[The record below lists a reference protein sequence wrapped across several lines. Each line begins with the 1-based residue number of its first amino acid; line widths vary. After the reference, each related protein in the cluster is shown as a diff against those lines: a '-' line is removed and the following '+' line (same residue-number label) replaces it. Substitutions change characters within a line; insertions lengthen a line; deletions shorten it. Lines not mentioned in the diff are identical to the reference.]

1 MVPDTDIAIIGA
13 GAAGLSVAAVSAA
26 LGFRV
31 TLIERG
37 EMGGDCLNTGCVPSK
52 ALLSVAHL
60 AAEARRA
67 PRYGVM
73 LPPPVIDWPLV
84 QAAVKRAIGTIAPHD
99 SEERFR
105 AMGVEVLRAGAYFTG
120 RDSLHVGG
128 QRLVFRRAVIA
139 AGSRAVVPPIPGLGR
154 VPFLTHETVFDLP
167 ACPEHLLVL
176 GGGPVGLEMAL
187 AFRRLGARV
196 TLVEQARIAAR
207 EDEECVALLRAA
219 LLAEGVAL
227 REGVGVAEFAP
238 APEGLSARLGDG
250 SAVQASHVLVA
261 AGRVARLEGLD
272 LKAAG
277 LEGSARGVQTDLA
290 LRAKGNRRIWVA
302 GDIADPEGLGPRAF
316 THVASQ
322 HAGIIARSMLF
333 RLPARLDYAALPR
346 VIYTDPE
353 LAQIGL
359 SEAEAR
365 AAHGEVRVLR
375 RGLQENDR
383 LVAED
388 RAEGLIKLIATPRG
402 RLLGASVVG
411 PRAGDMAGM
420 LGLMIGRQVPL
431 SALAGMVLPY
441 PTLQE
446 AAKRAAGDFY
456 APKLASPLVRR
467 LLGLLKHLP

>member
-1 MVPDTDIAIIGA
+1 MPDTDIAIIGA
-13 GAAGLSVAAVSAA
+13 GAAGLSVAAISAA

-31 TLIERG
+31 TLIERA

-52 ALLSVAHL
+52 ALLAVAHL

-67 PRYGVM
+67 PCYGVM
-73 LPPPVIDWPLV
+73 VPPPVIDWALV
-84 QAAVKRAIGTIAPHD
+84 QASVKRAIGTIAPHD

-105 AMGVEVLRAGAYFTG
+105 GLGVEVLRAGAHFTG
-120 RDSLHVGG
+120 RNSLDVGG
-128 QRLVFRRAVIA
+128 RRLVFRRAVVA
-139 AGSRAVVPPIPGLGR
+139 AGSRAVVPPIPGLQQ
-154 VPFLTHETVFDLP
+154 VPFLTHETLFDLP
-167 ACPEHLLVL
+167 HCPAHLLVL
-176 GGGPVGLEMAL
+176 GGGPIGLEMAL

-196 TLVEQARIAAR
+196 TLVEQVQIAAR
-207 EDEECVALLRAA
+207 EDQEAVAVLRAA
-219 LLAEGVAL
+219 LVSEGVEL
-227 REGVGVAEFAP
+227 REGVAIAALSREG
-238 APEGLSARLGDG
+238 EGLRARLSDG
-250 SAVQASHVLVA
+250 ASIMASHLLIA
-261 AGRVARLEGLD
+261 AGRAPRLEGLG
-272 LKAAG
+272 LAAAG
-277 LEGSARGVQTDLA
+277 LVGTAHGIATDLA
-290 LRAKGNRRIWVA
+290 LRAKGNRRVWVA

-333 RLPARLDYAALPR
+333 HLPVRLNYAALPR

-359 SEAEAR
+359 TEAEAR
-365 AAHGEVRVLR
+365 AAHGAIQVLR
-375 RGLQENDR
+375 RGLDENDR

-388 RAEGLIKLIATPRG
+388 RAAGLIKLITTPRG

-420 LGLMIGRQVPL
+420 LGLMIGQALPL
-431 SALAGMVLPY
+431 SALAGVVLPY

-467 LLGLLKHLP
+467 FLGWLKYLP

>member
-1 MVPDTDIAIIGA
+1 MPDTDIAIIGA

-73 LPPPVIDWPLV
+73 LPPPQVDWALV
-84 QAAVKRAIGTIAPHD
+84 RASVQRAIGTIAPHD

-105 AMGVEVLRAGAYFTG
+105 RLGVEVLRASAHFTG
-120 RDSLHVGG
+120 RDSLDVGG
-128 QRLVFRRAVIA
+128 RRLVFRRAVIA
-139 AGSRAVVPPIPGLGR
+139 AGSRAVVPPVPGLGQ
-154 VPFLTHETVFDLP
+154 VAFLTHETVFDLP

-176 GGGPVGLEMAL
+176 GGGPIGLEMAL
-187 AFRRLGARV
+187 AFRRLGAQV

-207 EDEECVALLRAA
+207 DDEEAVAVLRAA

-227 REGVGVAEFAP
+227 HEGVGVAEVAP
-238 APEGLSARLGDG
+238 MAGGVAARLSDG
-250 SAVQASHVLVA
+250 AELRASHVLVA
-261 AGRVARLEGLD
+261 AGRAARVEGLG
-272 LKAAG
+272 LEAAG
-277 LEGSARGVQTDLA
+277 LVGSARGVRTDLA
-290 LRAKGNRRIWVA
+290 LRARGNRRIWVA
-302 GDIADPEGLGPRAF
+302 GDIADPDGLGPRGF

-333 RLPARLDYAALPR
+333 RLPVRLDYGALPR

-359 SEAEAR
+359 TEAEAR
-365 AAHGEVRVLR
+365 AAHGAVRVLR

-388 RAEGLIKLIATPRG
+388 RAEGLIKLIASPRG

-420 LGLMIGRQVPL
+420 LGLMIGRRLPL
-431 SALAGMVLPY
+431 SAMAGVVLPY
-441 PTLQE
+441 PTVQE

-456 APKLASPLVRR
+456 APKLASPLVKR

>member
-1 MVPDTDIAIIGA
+1 MPDTDIAIIGA
-13 GAAGLSVAAVSAA
+13 GAAGLSVAAISAA

-52 ALLSVAHL
+52 ALLAVAHL

-67 PRYGVM
+67 PRYGVVV
-73 LPPPVIDWPLV
+73 PPPVIDWALV
-84 QAAVKRAIGTIAPHD
+84 QASVKRAIGTIAPHD

-105 AMGVEVLRAGAYFTG
+105 AMGVEVLRAAAHFTG
-120 RDSLHVGG
+120 RDSLDVGG
-128 QRLVFRRAVIA
+128 RRLVFRRAVIA
-139 AGSRAVVPPIPGLGR
+139 AGSRAVVPAVPGLGQ
-154 VPFLTHETVFDLP
+154 VPFLTHETIFDLP

-176 GGGPVGLEMAL
+176 GGGPIGLEMAL
-187 AFRRLGARV
+187 AHRRLGARV
-196 TLVEQARIAAR
+196 TVVEQSRIASR
-207 EDEECVALLRAA
+207 EDEECVAVLRAA
-219 LLAEGVAL
+219 LLAEGVEL
-227 REGVGVAEFAP
+227 REGGGLAEVTP
-238 APEGLSARLGDG
+238 APGGLTARLADGTQVGASHLLVAVGRAARVEGLG
-250 SAVQASHVLVA
+250 
-261 AGRVARLEGLD
+261 LE
-272 LKAAG
+272 AAG
-277 LEGSARGVQTDLA
+277 LVGSARGVATNLA
-290 LRAKGNRRIWVA
+290 LRAEGNRRIWVA
-302 GDIADPEGLGPRAF
+302 GDIADPVGLGPRAF

-333 RLPARLDYAALPR
+333 RLPVRLDYAALPR
-346 VIYTDPE
+346 VTYTDPE

-359 SEAEAR
+359 TEAEAR

-375 RGLQENDR
+375 RGLGENDR

-388 RAEGLIKLIATPRG
+388 RAEGLIKLIASPRG

-420 LGLMIGRQVPL
+420 LGLMVGRRLPL
-431 SALAGMVLPY
+431 SALAGVVLPY
-441 PTLQE
+441 PTVQE

-456 APKLASPLVRR
+456 APKLASPLVKR

>member
-1 MVPDTDIAIIGA
+1 MPDTDIAVIGA
-13 GAAGLSVAAVSAA
+13 GAAGLSVAAMSAA

-31 TLIERG
+31 TLIERA
-37 EMGGDCLNTGCVPSK
+37 EMGGDCLNTGCIPSK
-52 ALLSVAHL
+52 ALLAVAHL
-60 AAEARRA
+60 AAEAKRA
-67 PRYGVM
+67 PRYGV
-73 LPPPVIDWPLV
+73 LVPPPQIDWALV
-84 QAAVKRAIGTIAPHD
+84 QSAVMRSIGRIAPHD

-105 AMGVEVLRAGAYFTG
+105 AMGVDVVRAGAHFTG
-120 RDSLHVGG
+120 RDSLDVGG
-128 QRLVFRRAVIA
+128 RRLVFRRAVIA
-139 AGSRAVVPPIPGLGR
+139 AGSRALVPPIPGLGR

-176 GGGPVGLEMAL
+176 GGGPIGLEMAL
-187 AFRRLGARV
+187 AHRRLGARV
-196 TLVEQARIAAR
+196 TLLEQARIAAR

-219 LLAEGVAL
+219 LLAEGVEL
-227 REGVGVAEFAP
+227 REGVGLAEVQP
-238 APEGLSARLGDG
+238 APGGLVARLSDG
-250 SAVQASHVLVA
+250 AALQASHLLVA
-261 AGRVARLEGLD
+261 VGRVARVDGLGLE
-272 LKAAG
+272 AAG
-277 LEGSARGVQTDLA
+277 LVGSARGVATNLA
-290 LRAKGNRRIWVA
+290 LRADGNRRIWVA
-302 GDIADPEGLGPRAF
+302 GDIADPVGRGPRAF

-346 VIYTDPE
+346 VTYTDPE

-359 SEAEAR
+359 TEAEAR

-375 RGLQENDR
+375 RGLGENDR

-388 RAEGLIKLIATPRG
+388 RAEGLIKLVVSPQG
-402 RLLGASVVG
+402 RLLGASVIG

-420 LGLMIGRQVPL
+420 LGLMIGRRLPL

-446 AAKRAAGDFY
+446 AAKRVAGDFY
-456 APKLASPLVRR
+456 APKLASPLVKR